1 MLGKLMKYEFKASG
15 RVLLPLYG
23 AVIVTAILSG
33 FAANGIDYSFADIGV
48 LRMLAVIIMVV
59 YGVLMLASCV
69 VGYIIA
75 IIRFKKNLFD
85 SEGYIMHTLPL
96 DATAH
101 IFSKLIVA
109 CVYEIIGV
117 VIALVSLLLVALPGV
132 EFVNLDIADMLYQ
145 LKQIFAMYGDAIVLY
160 SVEGIILALVGL
172 MFSNL
177 IIYAAISIG
186 HSTNSHKVRNS
197 FGAYIGLYII
207 VQIINSVGLVGT
219 PFKLLVENANSG
231 GIYGASLFMIALI
244 FVNLAYAAV
253 FFLITRYF
261 MKNKLNLQ

>member
-15 RVLLPLYG
+15 RVLLPIYA
-23 AVIVTAILSG
+23 AVAVTAILSG
-33 FAANGIDYSFADIGV
+33 IAAKVVDYSFADIGF
-48 LRMLAVIIMVV
+48 LRLLAVIIMVV
-59 YGVLMLASCV
+59 YGVLMVASCV

-85 SEGYIMHTLPL
+85 SEGYLMHTLPINPE
-96 DATAH
+96 TH

-109 CVYEIIGV
+109 CVYEILGV
-117 VIALVSLLLVALPGV
+117 VIALLSLLLVALPGV
-132 EFVNLDIADMLYQ
+132 EFVNFDIADMLYQ

-160 SVEGIILALVGL
+160 TVEGIILGFVGL

-186 HSTNSHKVRNS
+186 HSTNAHKVRNS
-197 FGAYIGLYII
+197 FGAYIALYIA
-207 VQIINSVGLVGT
+207 VQIINSAGLVST
-219 PFKLLVENANSG
+219 PLRLLMDNANSG
-231 GIYGASLFMIALI
+231 GIYGASPFMIVLTL
-244 FVNLAYAAV
+244 VNLAYAAV
-253 FFLITRYF
+253 FFFITRYF